1 MAGGA
6 TGAQG
11 APGPLGRLLG
21 GSQPGDPQPG
31 QGTWGLE
38 RTENEGDPRVEGG
51 HPRRQREGIS
61 PQNGG
66 GGHPKSRGVHLKSQE
81 ITPKLRGR
89 RLTSQNSVC
98 VWGCHPK
105 SQGVDTR
112 TQSSSL
118 RGDRPPLSPHKV
130 CVGVSFRCPPRHA
143 KGLPSVTP
151 EGASPPVSLSPPAP
165 MGSLPAPRVPTKG
178 VSPGVPPSPAGP
190 AAGRSR
196 RQRLRMRPRKRQPE
210 APLRKRRLR
219 AGRWRGRGLRALC
232 GGGGVA

>member
-11 APGPLGRLLG
+11 APGPLGQLLG
-21 GSQPGDPQPG
+21 GSQRGDPQPW

-38 RTENEGDPRVEGG
+38 RTENGGDPRVEGG
-51 HPRRQREGIS
+51 HPRRQREGTS

-66 GGHPKSRGVHLKSQE
+66 GGHPKSRGIHLKSQE
-81 ITPKLRGR
+81 ITPKLGGR

-118 RGDRPPLSPHKV
+118 RGDRPSLSPHKV
-130 CVGVSFRCPPRHA
+130 CVGVALRCPP
-143 KGLPSVTP
+143 PTP
-151 EGASPPVSLSPPAP
+151 RASRPSPPRGPPLPCPCPPPAP

-196 RQRLRMRPRKRQPE
+196 RQRVRMRARKGQPE